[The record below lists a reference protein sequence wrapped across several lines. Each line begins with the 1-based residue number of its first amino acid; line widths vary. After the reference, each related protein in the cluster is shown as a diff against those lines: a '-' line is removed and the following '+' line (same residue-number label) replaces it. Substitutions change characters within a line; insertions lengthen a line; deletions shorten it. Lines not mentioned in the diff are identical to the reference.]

1 MGFFCFFCFVFFE
14 LLSIAVI
21 LFLFHVKEDF
31 FYENILLFEKK
42 NFLGITVNCSNF
54 ISQSYIRE
62 F

>member
-1 MGFFCFFCFVFFE
+1 
-14 LLSIAVI
+14 
-21 LFLFHVKEDF
+21 VKEDF